1 MIESAVARA
10 FLFAAGMFAISVTI
24 TIVILGFNDIKGVI
38 AAGFDVIK
46 NGFEEA
52 VQWILKKGGSD

>member
-10 FLFAAGMFAISVTI
+10 FLFAVGMSAISVTI
-24 TIVILGFNDIKGVI
+24 TIVILGFNDIKEVI
-38 AAGFDVIK
+38 AAGFDIVK

-52 VQWILKKGGSD
+52 VQWILNI